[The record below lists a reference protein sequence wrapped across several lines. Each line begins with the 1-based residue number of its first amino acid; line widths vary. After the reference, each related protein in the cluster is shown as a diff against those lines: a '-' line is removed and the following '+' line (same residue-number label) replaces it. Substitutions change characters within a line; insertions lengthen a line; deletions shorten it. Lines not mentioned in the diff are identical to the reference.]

1 MLCQKKIS
9 ILNTL
14 EPRARTH
21 FISKYEYFKN
31 NNFVI
36 VHIVSLHQFAINN
49 LGLFQSINL
58 REYQRG
64 NQILTI
70 QRNGQHRV
78 HKTKTNKTKTI
89 QRNGQHRIH
98 KTKTNKT
105 KTIQRNGQHR
115 VHKTKTNKTKN
126 TIRMDSVLHNS
137 YITFQFAVC
146 IQTFFYNVS
155 RVLNY

>member
-89 QRNGQHRIH
+89 QRNGQHR
-98 KTKTNKT
+98 
-105 KTIQRNGQHR
+105 

-137 YITFQFAVC
+137 YITLQFAVC
-146 IQTFFYNVS
+146 IQIFFYNVF